1 MAANNG
7 PSFFWDRFIP
17 FFYSVGA
24 AVVILGAMGKIM
36 HYDWASW
43 MLPVGLSVEALIFL
57 IYALQSILRPTTEYQ
72 WEKVYPEL
80 GDNYKGELP
89 TKSFTSQPQSSGLG
103 LTAKMDDMLANAKIT
118 PDIFDNLKAS
128 FQSLNTSVSNLGEIS
143 NTAAVTTEF
152 NGKLREAS
160 SKIGDMNTSLGNAVN
175 SMVSLGDATKD
186 AQEYRSQFHKISQNM
201 GALNAVYEIEL
212 QDTNKH
218 LKAMNAF
225 YGNFS
230 HVLSDMSDVSKDSQQ
245 FKAELNKLT
254 NNLASLNN
262 VYGSMLSAMKGSA
275 NL

>member
-17 FFYSVGA
+17 FVYSAGA
-24 AVVILGAMGKIM
+24 AVVIVGAMGKIM

-43 MLPVGLSVEALIFL
+43 MLPVGLGVEAVIFL
-57 IYALQSILRPTTEYQ
+57 IYAAQSLLRPVVEYQ

-80 GDNYKGELP
+80 AESFKGE
-89 TKSFTSQPQSSGLG
+89 TRSYSQQSSGLG
-103 LTAKMDDMLANAKIT
+103 LTAKMDDMLANANIT

-128 FQSLNTSVSNLGEIS
+128 FKNLGESVSSLGEIS
-143 NTAAVTTEF
+143 NSGIATSEF
-152 NGKLREAS
+152 NGKIREAS
-160 SKIGDMNTSLGNAVN
+160 SKIGEMNTSLGNVVN

-186 AQEYRSQFHKISQNM
+186 SQEYRAQFHKISQNM
-201 GALNAVYEIEL
+201 SALNAVYEIEI
-212 QDTNKH
+212 QDTNRH

-230 HVLSDMSDVSKDSQQ
+230 NVLSDMSDVSRDSQQ

-254 NNLASLNN
+254 TNLASLNN
-262 VYGSMLSAMKGSA
+262 VYGSMLSAMKGSV
-275 NL
+275 NI